1 MTKDD
6 KKKEEKKLRK
16 KVIRIIQKLSW
27 KMCVLKQEDVRKAK
41 KKKEKTSKIYFCF
54 WAP

>member
-27 KMCVLKQEDVRKAK
+27 KMCVLKQEKDVRKAK
-41 KKKEKTSKIYFCF
+41 KERKG
-54 WAP
+54 